1 MLRERNTGE
10 VTSADNI
17 AKPELVTMLI
27 YTNEMIL
34 C

>member
-10 VTSADNI
+10 VTSTDNI
-17 AKPELVTMLI
+17 AKPELVTML
-27 YTNEMIL
+27 TDTSEMIL